1 MAASFAPTPLVT
13 TSATFWACLGY
24 LRAQGVSDIAAVR
37 PGDLRAFLTDDERLD
52 RDPARPPKKH
62 QTPPDVLALAELERL
77 LAAPAR
83 GDILERHLVGKPECD
98 LAPPDHPGG
107 RPSRQARIELLNP
120 KDTAQY
126 GLIPITRR
134 ELTTGNTPRDETAR
148 LRRRGLAP
156 FHGDR
161 SLAARHEASLTSRRR
176 IGSHRK
182 SPVSRA
188 FSVAGL

>member
-1 MAASFAPTPLVT
+1 
-13 TSATFWACLGY
+13 
-24 LRAQGVSDIAAVR
+24 VSDIAAVR

-161 SLAARHEASLTSRRR
+161 SLARHEASLTSRRR

>member
-98 LAPPDHPGG
+98 LAPPDLPAGDRAAKRG
-107 RPSRQARIELLNP
+107 SSCS
-120 KDTAQY
+120 
-126 GLIPITRR
+126 TRR
-134 ELTTGNTPRDETAR
+134 TPRSTA
-148 LRRRGLAP
+148 
-156 FHGDR
+156 
-161 SLAARHEASLTSRRR
+161 S
-176 IGSHRK
+176 
-182 SPVSRA
+182 SPSPGVS
-188 FSVAGL
+188 